1 MKVRVLFAATA
12 MALAAAVTMPALQ
25 ASASTAPAQAVK
37 VKPSHGVKR
46 HHAAKVKRHHAAKAG
61 LQLAAAPK
69 AGALVQLKPLAVPA
83 GTADGNVSSTN
94 IASWQTNNTVWSLAY
109 GGGVA
114 YVGGQFTSVRPPGD
128 AIGTG
133 EVARTFLAAF
143 NSTTGALIT
152 SFNPV
157 LTGTASAEVTALAV
171 SPDGKTLY
179 VGGLFNHVDG
189 VYRDNLAALSTS
201 TAALTGW
208 APPAFGKVNA
218 IALNPRGSEIYLGG
232 SFDELDGQ
240 ARTYAG
246 AVSVRARLQPW
257 APVLN
262 DAVTSIAVAPS
273 DAQVLVGGYF
283 QTINGMTRNAAG
295 AVDPVT
301 GTTTEPWSANIVP
314 WNPPRCTS
322 AVKAIVISGSTAYLG
337 AEGTGGG
344 CFDGDFAVRLGTT
357 PGGGQPDDK
366 L

>member
-37 VKPSHGVKR
+37 VKPSHG
-46 HHAAKVKRHHAAKAG
+46 VKRHHAAKAG

-152 SFNPV
+152 SFNP
-157 LTGTASAEVTALAV
+157 
-171 SPDGKTLY
+171 DRK
-179 VGGLFNHVDG
+179 
-189 VYRDNLAALSTS
+189 STR
-201 TAALTGW
+201 
-208 APPAFGKVNA
+208 
-218 IALNPRGSEIYLGG
+218 LN
-232 SFDELDGQ
+232 
-240 ARTYAG
+240 
-246 AVSVRARLQPW
+246 
-257 APVLN
+257 
-262 DAVTSIAVAPS
+262 
-273 DAQVLVGGYF
+273 
-283 QTINGMTRNAAG
+283 
-295 AVDPVT
+295 
-301 GTTTEPWSANIVP
+301 
-314 WNPPRCTS
+314 
-322 AVKAIVISGSTAYLG
+322 
-337 AEGTGGG
+337 
-344 CFDGDFAVRLGTT
+344 
-357 PGGGQPDDK
+357 
-366 L
+366 